1 MRTERTDGMDAR
13 TGASGTIAT
22 GLSRRGMVTLALTA
36 VLCAALITLLAV
48 RLSTAGRVAANLPPF
63 PLVGHAAPTFAVTPW
78 NAQGNVAAGR
88 QVAFDSFKGHP
99 VVLNFWGS
107 WCAECAEEQPVLQAA
122 WQKYQPQGVQFLGVA
137 FQDHQPQGAAY
148 LKQYGVTYPAGPAA
162 TERTAIDYSVTGA
175 PETVFIAR
183 DGRVVSKYIG
193 PIPDGTLDSAIQ
205 SLLKQ

>member
-1 MRTERTDGMDAR
+1 MRMDRTDGMDDR
-13 TGASGTIAT
+13 TGAGIVAT
-22 GLSRRGMVTLALTA
+22 GLSRRGMATLAITA
-36 VLCAALITLLAV
+36 VLCAALIALLAI
-48 RLSTAGRVAANLPPF
+48 RLSTAGRVASNLPPF
-63 PLVGHAAPTFAVTPW
+63 PLIGHAAPAFSMTPW
-78 NAQGNVAAGR
+78 NAQGKAVAGR
-88 QVAFDSFKGHP
+88 SVTLDSFRGHP

-122 WQKYQPQGVQFLGVA
+122 WQKYRAQGVQFVGVA

-183 DGRVVSKYIG
+183 DGHVVSKYIG
-193 PIPDGTLDSAIQ
+193 PIPDGTLDSTIQ

>member
-1 MRTERTDGMDAR
+1 MEHLPADGRASAGGTR
-13 TGASGTIAT
+13 TGADGITS
-22 GLSRRGMVTLALTA
+22 GLSRRSMATLAITA
-36 VLCAALITLLAV
+36 VLCAALIVLLAV
-48 RLSTAGRVAANLPPF
+48 RLSTAGRVASNLPPF
-63 PLVGHAAPTFAVTPW
+63 PLVGHAAPAFSITPW
-78 NAQGNVAAGR
+78 NAAAAR
-88 QVAFDSFKGHP
+88 QVALDGFKGHP

-122 WQKYQPQGVQFLGVA
+122 WQKYQPQGVQFVGVA
-137 FQDHQPQGAAY
+137 FQDHQPQGTAY

-193 PIPDGTLDSAIQ
+193 PIPDGTLDSTIQ